1 MSRFAHV
8 AAAGGG
14 AFGTALALAAYRA
27 GRRVTLWA
35 RDPAQVA
42 AIRAAGE
49 NAAYLPDVRIP
60 ADIGITADRAALADA
75 DLVLLAVP
83 AQAARPA
90 ATDIGTHIRPA
101 TPVVAC
107 SKGIEQGTGLLQSE
121 LIAACLPQAIP
132 AALSGP
138 GFAEEI
144 AAGKPTAVTIA
155 AVDIALAHAI
165 SAALSSEAFR
175 PYASD
180 DLVGVELGGAAK
192 NVLAIACGVVA
203 GRELGESARA
213 ALLTRGL
220 AEMMRLGAA
229 LGARPETF
237 MGLSGLGDLVLTAMS
252 GRSRNTTFGMALGRG
267 RSAAELLGE
276 GAPLVEGAHTA
287 RVAAELARKH
297 GVETPI
303 IAAVAAV
310 IEGTLAVDTAIERLV
325 SRPLKAETA

>member
-1 MSRFAHV
+1 MSRFDHV
-8 AAAGGG
+8 AVAGGG
-14 AFGTALALAAYRA
+14 AFGTALALAAHRA

-42 AIRAAGE
+42 AIHTTGE
-49 NAAYLPDVRIP
+49 NAAYLPGVRIP
-60 ADIGITADRAALADA
+60 AEISVTADRAALAEA

-83 AQAARPA
+83 AQAARA
-90 ATDIGTHIRPA
+90 AAAAFGTTIRPA

-155 AVDIALAHAI
+155 AVDMALAHAI
-165 SAALSSEAFR
+165 AAALSSEAFR

-203 GRELGESARA
+203 GRDLGESARA

-252 GRSRNTTFGMALGRG
+252 GQSRNTTFGMALGRG

-310 IEGTLAVDTAIERLV
+310 IENTLAVDAAIEGLV
-325 SRPLKAETA
+325 SRPLKAENA